1 PAAVPEVSM
10 TQPDPFAPPS
20 GAAPRETTPATP
32 PATAPAAPPQPRFGA
47 YAPPGYTPP
56 SAGAPAVPAGWA
68 PPVPAPAAPTG
79 LATAAVALAV
89 AWCAIQVVLLAASFQ
104 AVAPYEAALAAGG
117 SLLEVSTPYDE
128 LGNLLLPLQVAAFVV
143 ACLWL
148 QQCRRAAVVLSPT
161 VRQVRGPVW
170 VWLGW
175 AVPVVSLWFPF
186 QVVRDVRAAVVG
198 GRTPGRLGWW
208 WACWLVGLW
217 ASNQAAFSSLGLA
230 SRDPETIPVFEGLA
244 TVAVVA
250 GGLLW
255 VGLVREITGGLRA
268 RLAPVA

>member
-1 PAAVPEVSM
+1 M

-20 GAAPRETTPATP
+20 GATP
-32 PATAPAAPPQPRFGA
+32 PAAPPEAAPATPPQPRFGA

-56 SAGAPAVPAGWA
+56 AGAPSAPAGWA
-68 PPVPAPAAPTG
+68 PPVLAPAAPTG
-79 LATAAVALAV
+79 LAAAAVALAV
-89 AWCAIQVVLLAASFQ
+89 TWCAIQVVLLAAAFQ
-104 AVAPYEAALAAGG
+104 AVEPYEAALAAGG
-117 SLLEVSTPYDE
+117 SLSSVSTPYDE
-128 LGNLLLPLQVAAFVV
+128 LGSFLLPLQVATFVV

-148 QQCRRAAVVLSPT
+148 QQCRRAAVALSPT

-186 QVVRDVRAAVVG
+186 QVVRDVRAAAVG
-198 GRTPGRLGWW
+198 GRAPSRLGWW

-230 SRDPETIPVFEGLA
+230 ARDPETIPVFEGLA
-244 TVAVVA
+244 TVAVAA
-250 GGLLW
+250 GAVLW
-255 VGLVREITGGLRA
+255 TGLVREITAGLRA
-268 RLAPVA
+268 RLAPAA

>member
-1 PAAVPEVSM
+1 M
-10 TQPDPFAPPS
+10 TQPDPFVRPS
-20 GAAPRETTPATP
+20 GATP
-32 PATAPAAPPQPRFGA
+32 PGTPQADAPASPPQPRFGA
-47 YAPPGYTPP
+47 YAPAGHTPP
-56 SAGAPAVPAGWA
+56 PAGAPAAPVGWA
-68 PPVPAPAAPTG
+68 APAPAPAAPTG
-79 LATAAVALAV
+79 LATATVALAV
-89 AWCAIQVVLLAASFQ
+89 AWSAIQVVLLAASFQ

-117 SLLEVSTPYDE
+117 SLLSVSTSYDE

-148 QQCRRAAVVLSPT
+148 QQCRRAAVALSPT
-161 VRQVRGPVW
+161 VRQVRGPAW

-198 GRTPGRLGWW
+198 GRTPSRLGWW

-244 TVAVVA
+244 SVAVVA
-250 GGLLW
+250 GAVLW
-255 VGLVREITGGLRA
+255 IGLVREITAGLRA
-268 RLAPVA
+268 RLAPAG

>member
-1 PAAVPEVSM
+1 M

-20 GAAPRETTPATP
+20 GATP
-32 PATAPAAPPQPRFGA
+32 PVAPPAAPAPAPQPRFGA

-56 SAGAPAVPAGWA
+56 AAAPSAPVGWA
-68 PPVPAPAAPTG
+68 SPAPAPATPTG
-79 LATAAVALAV
+79 LATATVALAV
-89 AWCAIQVVLLAASFQ
+89 AWSVVQVVLLAASFP

-117 SLLEVSTPYDE
+117 SLLSVSTPYDE

-148 QQCRRAAVVLSPT
+148 QQCRRIAMVLSPA

-186 QVVRDVRAAVVG
+186 QVVRDVRAAAVG
-198 GRTPGRLGWW
+198 GRTPSRLGWW

-230 SRDPETIPVFEGLA
+230 ARDPETVPVFEGLA

-250 GGLLW
+250 GAVLW
-255 VGLVREITGGLRA
+255 IGLVREITGGLRA